1 MPSKSKTPKK
11 YTVDVDRS
19 EDNVLSEPAVALKYS
34 AGPAKVIILANA
46 VKKPEYYM
54 TSFEKINLVRNGI
67 IKKDLELLKEKAALD
82 YSTLAKLLGVTRATL
97 INKKKNEK
105 FNASLSEK
113 ILSLADLYSYGF
125 EVFGDEELFNRW
137 MAKPNKAI
145 GGEIPNN
152 IIDNQYGR
160 DEVKNI
166 IGRIAYGVYS

>member
-1 MPSKSKTPKK
+1 MPSKSKIPKK
-11 YTVDVDRS
+11 YTVDTHKP
-19 EDNVLSEPAVALKYS
+19 EDNILSEPAVAFKYS
-34 AGPAKVIILANA
+34 ARPAKVIILANA

-54 TSFEKINLVRNGI
+54 TSFEKINLVRDGI

-145 GGEIPNN
+145 GGEIPHN